1 MAVSNQ
7 RTPLLYIVGSG
18 RSGSTVLSRLLG
30 AHPDIV
36 SVGELLN
43 YRQFFESA
51 EERER
56 HCSCGSA
63 LLDCSF
69 WKRVRE
75 TTRDA
80 CGEEF
85 PDLKSKVDADF
96 AAANRAVIEAV
107 HEASGGRIVLDTS
120 KRYDRLRMLR
130 ATRQFDISVI
140 HLIRDPRAYGYSS
153 LLTEL
158 RKGQGPDVLYRKLSR
173 WQNKNLWLR
182 AEAVGVTRYQQVRYE
197 DLVRYPQA
205 TLSRILDNLRL
216 DRVDDPDDLMA
227 AANTAEQ
234 HEFSGNSGVFSQR
247 ALKLDL
253 DRRYLTQLTSRQW
266 RAATLMTLPGLLTF
280 RYPLTR
286 EEPRAPE
293 YVR

>member
-1 MAVSNQ
+1 MSDSTQ
-7 RTPLLYIVGSG
+7 RLPLLYIIGSG

-51 EERER
+51 AERGR
-56 HCSCGSA
+56 QCSCGSP
-63 LLDCSF
+63 LLECSH

-75 TTRDA
+75 ATRES
-80 CGEEF
+80 CGETF
-85 PDLKSKVDADF
+85 PDLKSDVDGRF
-96 AAANRAVIEAV
+96 ASANRAVIHAV
-107 HEASGGRIVLDTS
+107 REVSGARLVLDTS

-130 ATRQFDISVI
+130 STRAFDISVI

-182 AEAVGVTRYQQVRYE
+182 AEAVGIARYQQVRYE
-197 DLVRYPQA
+197 DLVRFPEA
-205 TLSRILDNLRL
+205 TLSRILDNLGL
-216 DRVDDPDDLMA
+216 DRVDDLVS
-227 AANTAEQ
+227 AANVAEQ
-234 HEFSGNSGVFSQR
+234 HEFSGNSGVFSQS

-266 RAATLMTLPGLLTF
+266 RAATLMTLPGLLAF

-286 EEPRAPE
+286 NEPRAPE
-293 YVR
+293 YAR

>member
-1 MAVSNQ
+1 MSGPTQ
-7 RTPLLYIVGSG
+7 RLRLLYIVGSG
-18 RSGSTVLSRLLG
+18 RSGSTLLSRLLG

-56 HCSCGSA
+56 YCSCGSA
-63 LLDCSF
+63 LLECSY

-75 TTRDA
+75 LTRHA

-85 PDLKSKVDADF
+85 PDLKSKVGANF
-96 AAANRAVIEAV
+96 EAANRAVIEAV
-107 HEASGGRIVLDTS
+107 HKASGGRIVLDTS

-130 ATRQFDISVI
+130 ATRAFDISVI

-182 AEAVGVTRYQQVRYE
+182 AEAVGGTRYQQVRYE

-205 TLSRILDNLRL
+205 TLSSILDNLHL
-216 DRVDDPDDLMA
+216 DRVDDLIS

-266 RAATLMTLPGLLTF
+266 RTATLMTLPGLLTF

-286 EEPRAPE
+286 DEPCAPE